1 MRKTPTAMVLGLL
14 LLGTALPV
22 LAGDA
27 YVDGYTK
34 RDGTYVQPHWRSAP
48 DGDRSNNW
56 STLGN
61 VNPYTSQPGRKSP
74 YDSGSGGSFG
84 GFGSGNSGGYG
95 NTNDNL
101 FAPRKR

>member
-1 MRKTPTAMVLGLL
+1 
-14 LLGTALPV
+14 
-22 LAGDA
+22 
-27 YVDGYTK
+27 VDGYTK
-34 RDGTYVQPHWRSAP
+34 RDGTYVQPHHRSVL

-56 STLGN
+56 STRGN
-61 VNPYTSQPGRKSP
+61 VNSYTGPPGTKSP